1 MVFPF
6 SASAI
11 VLHPSSTI
19 MLPLLKTLTSITTM
33 EILSYHFK
41 IKICDCG
48 IPLQC
53 LGNDFAP
60 IVSNSIPCDLKNP
73 DELKKKRVKKVALP
87 RRFNSLPQLSILSL
101 ISSYDRTMARWTENG
116 KGVRAGVKKRKE
128 KGI

>member
-1 MVFPF
+1 M
-6 SASAI
+6 
-11 VLHPSSTI
+11 
-19 MLPLLKTLTSITTM
+19 
-33 EILSYHFK
+33 LSYHSK
-41 IKICDCG
+41 IKLSNCG
-48 IPLQC
+48 VPLQC